1 MEKTMNALIT
11 EYCENQIFTQLKIE
25 DMPKSPVEF
34 FNCQFNNCNF
44 ERMNFSDYVFDRC
57 IFNGSNL
64 ALANV
69 TNAKLMNVVFNDCKV
84 EGVRF
89 DQCDPFILEV
99 YFDRCLLRNCSFSDL
114 NMKKCKFE
122 NSQILESD
130 FYKTKLME
138 ASFQGSVLSRTVF
151 AECDLTKADFQEAT
165 DFIIDPTI
173 NRLKKAVFSSNELAG
188 LLRHLDLVI
197 K

>member
-1 MEKTMNALIT
+1 MSDLIKDLMND
-11 EYCENQIFTQLKIE
+11 YCENQVFTQLKTE
-25 DMPKSPVEF
+25 EMPDSPVEF

-44 ERMNFSDYVFDRC
+44 ERMDFSNYIFDRC

-64 ALANV
+64 ALALV
-69 TNAKLMNVVFNDCKV
+69 TNAKLMNVTFNDCKV

-89 DQCDPFILEV
+89 DLCDPFILEV

-114 NMKKCKFE
+114 NMKKCRFE
-122 NSQILESD
+122 NSHILESD

-138 ASFQGSVLSRTVF
+138 ASFRGSVLSKTIF
-151 AECDLTKADFQEAT
+151 AECDLTKADFEDVS
-165 DFIIDPTI
+165 DFIINPSI
-173 NRLKKAVFSSNELAG
+173 NKLKKAVFSSNELAG

>member
-1 MEKTMNALIT
+1 MLENRPNMNNDYYENETFLQLRT
-11 EYCENQIFTQLKIE
+11 EE
-25 DMPKSPVEF
+25 MPKHPIEF

-44 ERMNFSDYVFDRC
+44 ERMDFSNYVFDRC
-57 IFNGSNL
+57 VFNGSNL

-69 TNAKLMNVVFNDCKV
+69 TNGKLMNVVFNDCKV

-89 DQCDPFILEV
+89 DLCDRFILEIN
-99 YFDRCLLRNCSFSDL
+99 FDRCLLRNCSFTDL
-114 NMKKCKFE
+114 NLKKCRFE

-130 FYKTKLME
+130 FYKSKLME
-138 ASFQGSVLSRTVF
+138 ASFQGSVLSKTVF
-151 AECDLTKADFQEAT
+151 AECDLTKADFQDAS

-173 NRLKKAVFSSNELAG
+173 NKLKKAVFSSNELAG

>member
-1 MEKTMNALIT
+1 MT
-11 EYCENQIFTQLKIE
+11 EHKNHISSNYCENQIFTQLRTE
-25 DMPKSPVEF
+25 EMPEHPVEF

-44 ERMNFSDYVFDRC
+44 ERMNFSNYIFDRC
-57 IFNGSNL
+57 VFNGSNL

-69 TNAKLMNVVFNDCKV
+69 TNGKLMNVVFNECKV

-89 DQCDPFILEV
+89 DLCDPFILEI
-99 YFDRCLLRNCSFSDL
+99 YFERCLLRNCSFTDL
-114 NMKKCKFE
+114 NLKKCKFE

-130 FYKTKLME
+130 FYKSKLME
-138 ASFQGSVLSRTVF
+138 ASFQGSVLSKTVF
-151 AECDLTKADFQEAT
+151 AECDLTKADFQDAS

-173 NRLKKAVFSSNELAG
+173 NKLKKAIFSSNELAG

-197 K
+197 R

>member
-1 MEKTMNALIT
+1 MP
-11 EYCENQIFTQLKIE
+11 ENQRDIREDYYENETFSQLRTE
-25 DMPKSPVEF
+25 EMPSHSVEF

-44 ERMNFSDYVFDRC
+44 ERMNFSEYIFDRC
-57 IFNGSNL
+57 VFNGSNL

-69 TNAKLMNVVFNDCKV
+69 TNAKLMNVVFKDCKV

-89 DQCDPFILEV
+89 DACDPFILEI
-99 YFDRCLLRNCSFSDL
+99 YFERCLLRNCSFTDL
-114 NMKKCKFE
+114 NLKKCKFE
-122 NSQILESD
+122 HSQVLESD

-138 ASFQGSVLSRTVF
+138 ASFQGSVLSKTVF
-151 AECDLTKADFQEAT
+151 AECDLTKADFQDAS
-165 DFIIDPTI
+165 DFIIDPTL
-173 NRLKKAVFSSNELAG
+173 NKVKKAIFSSNELAG